1 LKKGRKMKAKKIF
14 ISIID
19 GLMSIL
25 VVIALLIVATY
36 ISLKIK
42 HEFELQPIENLILNV
57 GLGFVVYRMHKLLN
71 KS

>member
-1 LKKGRKMKAKKIF
+1 
-14 ISIID
+14 
-19 GLMSIL
+19 MSVL

-42 HEFELQPIENLILNV
+42 HEFELQPIENLILNI